1 MLPRGRVRRRWRTT
15 HKEGLGARVN
25 ANAIPPG
32 ACAPRHV
39 VFGEIDGPLVYPGGA
54 AQGGLGTML
63 PTPRTVRH
71 VAMACDRSAS
81 RVDHEDY
88 CHGCCSCLY
97 RSKARSGLCWLDIG
111 FASATTYCVSV

>member
-1 MLPRGRVRRRWRTT
+1 
-15 HKEGLGARVN
+15 
-25 ANAIPPG
+25 
-32 ACAPRHV
+32 
-39 VFGEIDGPLVYPGGA
+39 
-54 AQGGLGTML
+54 ML
-63 PTPRTVRH
+63 PTPRSVRH

-111 FASATTYCVSV
+111 FASAPTYCVSVETNQGGADIRAPILAAILGE